1 MRRIS
6 LMFRLV
12 AVYSVLA
19 MAGLPASE
27 APLTLQSAGTPRQL
41 DAPILGASTTV
52 FYEHLLNDPV
62 KIAALKAMSIG
73 LDRFPGGSDANF
85 YSWRTGLIEVQTHP
99 NSSGYIQF
107 WAKAAARIAQG
118 MPHGVTLEQYDGL
131 SHQIGAQVV
140 LVPNLESSSV
150 ADQVEWFKRLAH
162 AGIVPERIEL
172 GNEYWVAMGNDPAS
186 LARWPDEPTS
196 MRIMKGY
203 VDALKPYLPPNAK
216 LAVQGAA
223 GAIDIRSGRF
233 GQRLKQWDEDLR
245 PEPWFDAV
253 TLHLYPRLRDV
264 MGDPDAGTTAPTPTN
279 ALPRLK
285 AMLARTDEGIERILQ
300 GTERRLPGKQIWIT
314 EWNARGVNPVV
325 QRGVEEP
332 MSPAMEMLATTRM
345 ALVLL
350 RHPSVTA
357 SLFFSLGFNDRQH
370 ATFVSDGRGS
380 YAPVPTAAALRW
392 LNEAANAGGS
402 FQRVVQ
408 AGARAVSGQGAQ
420 NESYLPMEGGLFQSG
435 TRATLIL
442 ENASADTF
450 SFDPATLMPNRRPS
464 KVEFI
469 SMPELSETAILP
481 ARINTGNAGGVVAV
495 APFSVTRVVWE

>member
-1 MRRIS
+1 
-6 LMFRLV
+6 MFRLA

-19 MAGLPASE
+19 MTGFPASAE
-27 APLTLQSAGTPRQL
+27 SLTLQSAGTPRQL
-41 DAPILGASTTV
+41 HAPIFGASTTQ
-52 FYEHLLNDPV
+52 FYEHLLDNPAKTAV
-62 KIAALKAMSIG
+62 LKTMSLG

-85 YSWRTGLIEVQTHP
+85 YNWRTGLIEVQTHP
-99 NSSGYIQF
+99 DSSAYIQF
-107 WAKAAARIAQG
+107 WGKAAARIAQG
-118 MPHGVTLEQYDGL
+118 MPHGVTMEQYDGF
-131 SHQIGAQVV
+131 SRQIGAQII
-140 LVPNLESSSV
+140 LVPNFESSTV

-186 LARWPDEPTS
+186 LARWPDEPAS

-203 VDALKPYLPPNAK
+203 VDAFRPYLPPNAK
-216 LAVQGAA
+216 IAVQGAA

-245 PEPWFDAV
+245 PAPWFDAV

-264 MGDPDAGTTAPTPTN
+264 MGDPDAGMTPPAPNN

-285 AMLARTDEGIERILQ
+285 AMMARADEGIEHILQ
-300 GTERRLPGKQIWIT
+300 GMEKRLPGKEIWIT

-325 QRGVEEP
+325 QRGAAEP
-332 MSPAMEMLATTRM
+332 LSPAIEMLATVRM
-345 ALVLL
+345 ALVQL

-357 SLFFSLGFNDRQH
+357 SVFFSLGFTERQH
-370 ATFVSDGRGS
+370 GMFVSDGRGS
-380 YAPVPTAAALRW
+380 YVPVPTGAALRW

-408 AGARAVSGQGAQ
+408 AGATPVAGRGAQ
-420 NESYLPMEGGLFQSG
+420 NESYFPVEGGLFQSEAR
-435 TRATLIL
+435 TTLIL
-442 ENASADTF
+442 ENASGDTF
-450 SFDPATLMPNRRPS
+450 SFDPATMMPNRRPS

-469 SMPELSETAILP
+469 STPDLSDTAILP
-481 ARINTGNAGGVVAV
+481 ASINTLNAGSAIAV